1 MTAPQKSSLFSKIL
15 NFLFLHPRLSNK
27 PVFAWNQYNM

>member
-15 NFLFLHPRLSNK
+15 NFLFLHSSLIE
-27 PVFAWNQYNM
+27 

>member
-15 NFLFLHPRLSNK
+15 NFLFLHSLLIE
-27 PVFAWNQYNM
+27 

>member
-15 NFLFLHPRLSNK
+15 NFLFLHSPLIE
-27 PVFAWNQYNM
+27 